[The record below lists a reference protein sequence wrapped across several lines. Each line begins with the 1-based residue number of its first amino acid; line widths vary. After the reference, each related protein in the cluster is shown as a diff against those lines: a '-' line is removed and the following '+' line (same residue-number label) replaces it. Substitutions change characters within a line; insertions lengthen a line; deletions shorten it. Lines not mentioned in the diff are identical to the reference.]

1 MTKLSEGQ
9 LDRNE
14 GFDGLIRIFNS
25 LEINH
30 KDWIIKETKKE
41 RGGFEFTLPS
51 AEGEIYLNWSDLY
64 QVDVTFVKTQKQFNE
79 VCFVND
85 VEEIIRV
92 LEEQRLRF
100 VGGLRDM
107 LKEAFKAEEE

>member
-1 MTKLSEGQ
+1 
-9 LDRNE
+9 
-14 GFDGLIRIFNS
+14 
-25 LEINH
+25 
-30 KDWIIKETKKE
+30 
-41 RGGFEFTLPS
+41 
-51 AEGEIYLNWSDLY
+51 LY